1 MQQMKSVYVWRMVQD
16 NYNDMIVSLIN
27 QLPLMESSMDFS
39 VKASSSANHETP
51 ALNGIFGQDPLP
63 PLSRV
68 FGGVRRRGSTV
79 GSCAGVALGC
89 FGFHHWFLIG
99 KS

>member
-1 MQQMKSVYVWRMVQD
+1 MQFQVLKSCTNVMKMCVNAIRTQIELMQQMKSVYVWRMVQD
-16 NYNDMIVSLIN
+16 NYDDMIVSLIN

-68 FGGVRRRGSTV
+68 FGGVRR
-79 GSCAGVALGC
+79 
-89 FGFHHWFLIG
+89 
-99 KS
+99 